1 MQNEFVSF
9 NRQRQGAAV
18 LGGGYFEFSD
28 GRCLYFLDLAWNLV
42 KESSRIVCL
51 YSDSLKKDFCIFWN

>member
-18 LGGGYFEFSD
+18 LGGVFTFWIRHGI
-28 GRCLYFLDLAWNLV
+28 W
-42 KESSRIVCL
+42 SRNYQGLFVLIRG
-51 YSDSLKKDFCIFWN
+51 SLKKDFLYILELNIA